1 MAGEKRALAVT
12 FRISLHTRFM
22 VWITLLL
29 VFLVVSILFIIEKR
43 EVNTIFEESKNKGLL
58 IAKNMADR
66 NLQSLLYLGIEDIQ
80 ENIEGRVDDK
90 LLYVVFYDRFATP
103 VVYTKLI
110 ADRKDIYC
118 CSNLQGNILKDSSF
132 SQARDIYFAKKLQR
146 ILEVEIPIFP
156 EGSDVKWG
164 SVKIGLSLED
174 MRTEIRKTRLILILI
189 GLAGF
194 LLGMAGATLLARRIS
209 RPIKKLAE
217 GTVRI
222 AKGDFAHKIAILSQ
236 DEIGELARSF
246 NAMSDQ
252 LQLMRE
258 RMEEAHKK
266 LIHAEKLASIGRLS
280 ATIAHEIRNPLT
292 SVKLNIQKVLE
303 DKALD
308 ATEREHLALSQEGIV
323 QIEKFVK
330 DLLNFTRV
338 SELQRA
344 RFAIEQILDE
354 SLKMMKDAFHEKKI
368 LIEKKLGEGLPEVVV
383 DGDRLRQVFCN
394 VMRNAYE
401 AVGEGG
407 RISLSLS
414 LVDDDTAKKIRV
426 RISDNGCGIPEK
438 DWENIFEPFFTTKPS
453 GIGLGLANARKILEQ
468 HRGSI
473 KVVKKRGKGTSF
485 EILIP
490 CEGES

>member
-1 MAGEKRALAVT
+1 M
-12 FRISLHTRFM
+12 F
-22 VWITLLL
+22 WITLLL

-66 NLQSLLYLGIEDIQ
+66 NMQSLLYYGIEDIQ
-80 ENIEGRVDDK
+80 ENIEGQVDDK

-110 ADRKDIYC
+110 ADRKDIFC
-118 CSNLQGNILKDSSF
+118 CSNLQGNILKGSSF
-132 SQARDIYFAKKLQR
+132 CRARDIYFARKLQR
-146 ILEVEIPIFP
+146 ILDIEIPIFT

-164 SVKIGLSLED
+164 SVKIGLSLEE

-209 RPIKKLAE
+209 RPIKTLAE

-222 AKGDFAHKIAILSQ
+222 ARGDFAHKIAILSQ
-236 DEIGELARSF
+236 DEIGALARSF

-252 LQLMRE
+252 LQIMRE

-303 DKALD
+303 DKELD
-308 ATEREHLALSQEGIV
+308 ATEREHLALSQEGII

-330 DLLNFTRV
+330 DLLNFSRV
-338 SELQRA
+338 SELQRD

-354 SLKMMKDAFHEKKI
+354 SLKMMKDGFQEKKI
-368 LIEKKLGEGLPEVVV
+368 LIEKKLDDGLPEVVV

-394 VMRNAYE
+394 VLRNASE

-414 LVDDDTAKKIRV
+414 LVDDAAAKKIRV

>member
-1 MAGEKRALAVT
+1 
-12 FRISLHTRFM
+12 M

-43 EVNTIFEESKNKGLL
+43 EVSTIFEESKNKGLL

-66 NLQSLLYLGIEDIQ
+66 NLQSLLLLGIEDIQ
-80 ENIEGRVDDK
+80 ENIEGRIDDK
-90 LLYVVFYDRFATP
+90 LLYVVFYDRYATP
-103 VVYTKLI
+103 VVYTKQI
-110 ADRKDIYC
+110 ADRKDILC

-132 SQARDIYFAKKLQR
+132 SQARDVYFAKKLQR

-156 EGSDVKWG
+156 EGSGSDIKWG

-174 MRTEIRKTRLILILI
+174 MRTEVRKTRLILIFI
-189 GLAGF
+189 GLAGI

-303 DKALD
+303 DKALE

-368 LIEKKLGEGLPEVVV
+368 LIEKKLEEGLPEVVV

-401 AVGEGG
+401 AVGDDG

-414 LVDDDTAKKIRV
+414 LVEADPVKKIRV

-438 DWENIFEPFFTTKPS
+438 DWENIFEPFYTTKPS

>member
-1 MAGEKRALAVT
+1 MAVT

-80 ENIEGRVDDK
+80 ENIEGQIDDK
-90 LLYVVFYDRFATP
+90 LLYVVFYDRFATA
-103 VVYTKLI
+103 VVTTKLI
-110 ADRKDIYC
+110 ADRKDIHC
-118 CSNLQGNILKDSSF
+118 CSNLQGNIFKDSSF

-222 AKGDFAHKIAILSQ
+222 ANGDFAHKITILSQ

-368 LIEKKLGEGLPEVVV
+368 LIEKKLEEGLPEVVV

-401 AVGEGG
+401 AVGDDG

-414 LVDDDTAKKIRV
+414 LVDDDTVKKIRV

-453 GIGLGLANARKILEQ
+453 GVGLGLANARKILEQ
-468 HRGSI
+468 HKGSI

-485 EILIP
+485 EILMP

>member
-1 MAGEKRALAVT
+1 
-12 FRISLHTRFM
+12 M

-66 NLQSLLYLGIEDIQ
+66 NLQSLLTFGIEDIQ
-80 ENIEGRVDDK
+80 ENIEGRIDDK

-103 VVYTKLI
+103 VVYTKQI
-110 ADRKDIYC
+110 ADRKDIFC
-118 CSNLQGNILKDSSF
+118 CSNLQGNVLKDSSF
-132 SQARDIYFAKKLQR
+132 SQARDVYFAKKLQQ

-156 EGSDVKWG
+156 EGSDIKWG

-174 MRTEIRKTRLILILI
+174 MRTEVRKTRLILLLI
-189 GLAGF
+189 GLAGV

-209 RPIKKLAE
+209 GPIKKLAE

-222 AKGDFAHKIAILSQ
+222 AKGDFDHKISIPSQ

-252 LQLMRE
+252 LQIMRE

-308 ATEREHLALSQEGIV
+308 ATEREHLDLSQEGIV

-354 SLKMMKDAFHEKKI
+354 SLKMMKDGFQEKKI
-368 LIEKKLGEGLPEVVV
+368 LIEKKQDDGLPEVSV

-394 VMRNAYE
+394 VLRNAYE

-407 RISLSLS
+407 KISLSLS
-414 LVDDDTAKKIRV
+414 LVDDETAKKIRV
-426 RISDNGCGIPEK
+426 RISDNGPGIPEK
-438 DWENIFEPFFTTKPS
+438 DWENIFEPFYTTKPS
-453 GIGLGLANARKILEQ
+453 GIGLGLANARKIIEQ

-485 EILIP
+485 DILIP

>member
-1 MAGEKRALAVT
+1 M
-12 FRISLHTRFM
+12 RI
-22 VWITLLL
+22 
-29 VFLVVSILFIIEKR
+29 
-43 EVNTIFEESKNKGLL
+43 EV
-58 IAKNMADR
+58 
-66 NLQSLLYLGIEDIQ
+66 
-80 ENIEGRVDDK
+80 
-90 LLYVVFYDRFATP
+90 
-103 VVYTKLI
+103 
-110 ADRKDIYC
+110 
-118 CSNLQGNILKDSSF
+118 
-132 SQARDIYFAKKLQR
+132 
-146 ILEVEIPIFP
+146 
-156 EGSDVKWG
+156 
-164 SVKIGLSLED
+164 
-174 MRTEIRKTRLILILI
+174 RKTRLILILI
-189 GLAGF
+189 GLAGI

-222 AKGDFAHKIAILSQ
+222 AKGDFAHKIVILSQ

-303 DKALD
+303 DKALE

-368 LIEKKLGEGLPEVVV
+368 LIEKKLEEGLPEVVV

-401 AVGEGG
+401 AVGDEG

-414 LVDDDTAKKIRV
+414 LVDDDTVKKVRV

-438 DWENIFEPFFTTKPS
+438 DWENIFEPFYTTKPS